1 MRESIFKGEMAEN
14 FLELMRGM
22 SQVPDRI
29 NQTKS
34 TRHIVIKMQN
44 ISLK

>member
-22 SQVPDRI
+22 SHRFLNHTGSRQ
-29 NQTKS
+29 NKS
-34 TRHIVIKMQN
+34 N
-44 ISLK
+44 